1 MRGLEQFVH
10 RAARPHRGQ
19 LQLAPLAAHRRRTLF
34 EAGGEPHHY
43 GQKTDNPAVV
53 FGWRLAEALDWTPPS

>member
-1 MRGLEQFVH
+1 LCTVPPGRIEVSYSWRLWLHTGDELVS
-10 RAARPHRGQ
+10 
-19 LQLAPLAAHRRRTLF
+19 